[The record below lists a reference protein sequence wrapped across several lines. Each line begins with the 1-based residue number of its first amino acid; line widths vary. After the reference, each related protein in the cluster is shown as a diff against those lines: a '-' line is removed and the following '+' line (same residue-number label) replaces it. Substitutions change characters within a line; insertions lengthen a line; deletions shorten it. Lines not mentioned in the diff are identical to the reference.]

1 MKKTLLLA
9 VLTSGAALPAAAAT
23 KNIFSAEF
31 YKLSNTDFIVTIGFI
46 VFIGVL
52 VYFKVPGLIGG
63 MLDKRAVQIR
73 SDLDEARAL
82 REEAQ
87 TLLAGYE
94 RKQREMVDQAARIVA
109 QAREEAQL
117 AADDAKRD
125 LEASVARRLQA
136 AEEKIASA
144 ESAALRGVRDQ
155 AVQVAIAAAADVLA
169 KQMTP
174 DDAAR
179 MIDASI
185 KTVDARLH

>member
-1 MKKTLLLA
+1 MKKLLLSA
-9 VLTSGAALPAAAAT
+9 PFTLAALPAAAAT

-31 YKLSNTDFIVTIGFI
+31 YKLSNTDFIVLIAFI

-52 VYFKVPGLIGG
+52 VYFKVPGMVMG
-63 MLDKRAVQIR
+63 MLDKRADQIR

-82 REEAQ
+82 RDEAQ
-87 TLLAGYE
+87 ALLASYE
-94 RKQREMVDQAARIVA
+94 RKQREVAEQAERIVA
-109 QAREEAQL
+109 QAREEAEL
-117 AADDAKRD
+117 AAEEARRD
-125 LEASVARRLQA
+125 LEKSVARRLQA

-144 ESAALRGVRDQ
+144 EASALRGVRDQ
-155 AVQVAIAAAADVLA
+155 AIQVAIAAAADVLA

-174 DDAAR
+174 EDAAK

>member
-1 MKKTLLLA
+1 MNRLLLSSVFA
-9 VLTSGAALPAAAAT
+9 VAALPAAAAT

-31 YKLSNTDFIVTIGFI
+31 YKLTNTDFIV
-46 VFIGVL
+46 L
-52 VYFKVPGLIGG
+52 VAFLIFLGILFYFKVPALVMGL
-63 MLDKRAVQIR
+63 LDKRAVQIR

-87 TLLAGYE
+87 ALLASYE
-94 RKQREMVDQAARIVA
+94 RKQREVADQAERIVA
-109 QAREEAQL
+109 QAREEAEL
-117 AADDAKRD
+117 AAEEARRE
-125 LEASVARRLQA
+125 LERSVTRRLQA

-144 ESAALRGVRDQ
+144 EAAAIRGVRDQ
-155 AVQVAIAAAADVLA
+155 AVQVAIAAAADVLS

-174 DDAAR
+174 EDAAK

>member
-1 MKKTLLLA
+1 MRKTLLLS
-9 VLTSGAALPAAAAT
+9 VLASGAAMPALAAT

-31 YKLSNTDFIVTIGFI
+31 YKLSNTDFIVTIGFL
-46 VFIGVL
+46 VFVGVL
-52 VYFKVPGLIGG
+52 VYFKVPGIIAG

-87 TLLAGYE
+87 TLLASYE
-94 RKQREMVDQAARIVA
+94 RKQREVAEQSERIVA

-117 AADDAKRD
+117 AAEEAKRD

-144 ESAALRGVRDQ
+144 EASALRGVRDQ
-155 AVQVAIAAAADVLA
+155 AIQVAIAAAGDVLA

-174 DDAAR
+174 EDAAK
-179 MIDASI
+179 MIDSSI